1 MALIFILYMLVS
13 RQWVAEL
20 FSKNP
25 SHLVLIG
32 HDFYPLVLS
41 DNLNGRRVDW
51 MHLLQA

>member
-32 HDFYPLVLS
+32 HDLHHLVLS
-41 DNLNGRRVDW
+41 DNLNMCRADW

>member
-1 MALIFILYMLVS
+1 MTSIFILYTSVS

-20 FSKNP
+20 FPKNP

-32 HDFYPLVLS
+32 HDFHPLVLN
-41 DNLNGRRVDW
+41 DNLNRRRADW

>member
-32 HDFYPLVLS
+32 HDLYPLVLS
-41 DNLNGRRVDW
+41 DNLNGRGANW